1 MPARCCGHFFMY
13 FVKKYILKIILS
25 ILLFILSYNAKSQTI
40 VAYIDSILRD
50 ENPELKI
57 DTGIIYMLGNAMAL
71 DKKRLNALEEGFGF
85 YMKTNSTDII
95 KLEYISAGEYK
106 ILKNEVAIV
115 KVTLKGL
122 QSNEEI
128 KNTIEKVKQVFD
140 TCISNCPIVILND
153 EVLDASLCKKKIKK
167 LKLKKIKAII
177 FNEKPSVKAKLN
189 YNENIKYGLVK
200 IWTK

>member
-140 TCISNCPIVILND
+140 T
-153 EVLDASLCKKKIKK
+153 
-167 LKLKKIKAII
+167 
-177 FNEKPSVKAKLN
+177 
-189 YNENIKYGLVK
+189 
-200 IWTK
+200 